1 MDDLAV
7 SPYPLDIAREKGP
20 MKTKVMAVIFAV
32 LIALAV
38 AVPAFADSPFA
49 GNSGNFS
56 GATCPNGNNPHCPPQ
71 GGG

>member
-1 MDDLAV
+1 
-7 SPYPLDIAREKGP
+7 

-32 LIALAV
+32 LTALAV
-38 AVPAFADSPFA
+38 AAPAFADSPFA

-71 GGG
+71 GG